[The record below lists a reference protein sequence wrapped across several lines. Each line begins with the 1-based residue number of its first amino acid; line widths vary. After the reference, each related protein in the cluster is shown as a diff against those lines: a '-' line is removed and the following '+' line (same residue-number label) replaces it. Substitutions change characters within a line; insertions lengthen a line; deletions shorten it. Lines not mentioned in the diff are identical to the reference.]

1 MKYTPNIESINL
13 CIKKASE
20 LPDFSKIIELINKY
34 KQELDEALKLVDL
47 NPVIYDELEYF
58 SKK

>member
-20 LPDFSKIIELINKY
+20 LPDFSKIIELLNKY
-34 KQELDEALKLVDL
+34 KQDLDKAL
-47 NPVIYDELEYF
+47 I
-58 SKK
+58 